1 MVQVHLTPP
10 LRSPG
15 LANPV
20 RGSCL
25 VGFPQGRA
33 AERNTFFLAQPPP
46 LSLALWDFIF
56 HHEQHPNR

>member
-15 LANPV
+15 LANPA

-25 VGFPQGRA
+25 AGFPQGLA

-46 LSLALWDFIF
+46 LSLPLWDFIF

>member
-1 MVQVHLTPP
+1 
-10 LRSPG
+10 
-15 LANPV
+15 LA
-20 RGSCL
+20 
-25 VGFPQGRA
+25 GFPQGRT